1 MFIPDDNG
9 KTFTLKIHKYV
20 LRSLLIFSVL
30 FITGMILL
38 LYKSGEIAA
47 KLQLT
52 HLIKMENVELSR
64 ENENLKRLSVK
75 LESIE
80 QLSKYIH
87 QLALPDEIVSV
98 PEEKAKK
105 SSIQKRE
112 VDEDKS
118 IPEMTRAQL
127 SAIDSSADLSS
138 SIPNIPPVEGW
149 ITRQF
154 STDSMGVQDGH
165 QGLDFAAAL
174 GTPIRATASGTV
186 EAIQNDKIFGLS
198 VILRHDYGF
207 MTKYSHCSKILVN
220 ENEKVRKGQTVAL
233 VGNTG
238 RSTAPHLHYEI
249 IKDGKNIDPSK
260 HLLVHQK

>member
-52 HLIKMENVELSR
+52 HLIKMENAELSR

-87 QLALPDEIVSV
+87 QLALPDELVSV
-98 PEEKAKK
+98 SEEKAKK
-105 SSIQKRE
+105 PSKQKRE
-112 VDEDKS
+112 VDEEKS

-127 SAIDSSADLSS
+127 PAIDSSADLSS

-154 STDSMGVQDGH
+154 STDSIGEQVGH

-198 VILRHDYGF
+198 VIIRHDHGF
-207 MTKYSHCSKILVN
+207 ITKYSHCSKILVN

-260 HLLVHQK
+260 HLLVHQN